1 MIGIA
6 PLGRRGLA
14 AVAAVL
20 ILSGC
25 ADDESP
31 STAAPP
37 PSAVAARPAFKVQS
51 FLPDE
56 PTPPPQSAQDAASSA
71 APARTNDPSAPIDTP
86 LCGQA
91 EREASNFGAMI
102 SPGVTSSGNA
112 CLGTACFD
120 PATGTFVGA
129 DGYRHVCQ

>member
-1 MIGIA
+1 MI
-6 PLGRRGLA
+6 GLA
-14 AVAAVL
+14 ALVGRGLVTVLAVL
-20 ILSGC
+20 TLSGC
-25 ADDESP
+25 ADDAS
-31 STAAPP
+31 
-37 PSAVAARPAFKVQS
+37 PSAVAPSSAPAARPAFKVQS
-51 FLPDE
+51 FLPEE
-56 PTPPPQSAQDAASSA
+56 PAPPQSAQGAASNVG
-71 APARTNDPSAPIDTP
+71 PARANDPSAPIDTP

-102 SPGVTSSGNA
+102 SPAVTSSGNA